1 MKYFSLIKMMQI
13 LLSFIKGKK
22 MLSFN
27 DLPYSC
33 VLHLMFILLFQ
44 DAHVLSSQSNEILT
58 AIVNGMKKEEPR

>member
-1 MKYFSLIKMMQI
+1 
-13 LLSFIKGKK
+13 

-27 DLPYSC
+27 DLSYSFL
-33 VLHLMFILLFQ
+33 LHLLYFFLFQ